1 MSTEKN
7 KAGRKSTEASYEE
20 RIPEAFQ
27 MILYERLNSIE
38 FRKEASKRFGISER
52 AADSIWSEVKTRI
65 KKRFEDESEEILQLH
80 LQRYFDLLQRA
91 KESGNRRV
99 EREVLDSLTKLYG
112 LETKKLDITS
122 NGEQISIN
130 INLQD

>member
-1 MSTEKN
+1 MEKEN
-7 KAGRKSTEASYEE
+7 KGGRKSNVGTYEE
-20 RIPEAFQ
+20 RIPEAFN

-38 FRKEASKRFGISER
+38 FREEGARRWGISQR
-52 AADSIWSEVKTRI
+52 SVDSIWSDVKERI

-80 LQRYFDLLQRA
+80 LQRYFDLLKRA
-91 KESGNRRV
+91 RESNNKRV

-112 LETKKLDITS
+112 LETKKIDLTS